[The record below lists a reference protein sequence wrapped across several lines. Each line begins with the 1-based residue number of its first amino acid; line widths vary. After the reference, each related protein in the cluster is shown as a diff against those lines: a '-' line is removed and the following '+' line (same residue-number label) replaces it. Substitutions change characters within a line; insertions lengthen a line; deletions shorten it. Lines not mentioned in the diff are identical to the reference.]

1 MIITQN
7 SVLSGAPTPQE
18 LELINSYTVKPL
30 KAEEVY
36 TFGIVLCDNE
46 IDRDFERFDIPALEK
61 LTGLFVGKTGIFD
74 HSMSGRDQTA
84 RIFSCRVE
92 TDENKVTSAG
102 EKYTKLCA
110 RAYMPR
116 SEKNAALIEEIDAGI
131 KKETS
136 VGCSVG
142 RSVCSVCGK
151 DGRTEPC
158 AHIKGREYG
167 GKLCHRILCDP
178 TDAYEWS
185 FVAVPAQPAAGVTKS
200 YRADEQTVK
209 TVKRLSCAN
218 GGMTLTKA
226 EAAGT
231 LRLHRRAREARPRG
245 QGVPRGVNMRCDTHG
260 CGGSARYA
268 RRESLSDMRHAR
280 SRAAQRAE
288 KSVFGRRKAQQPAL
302 AQKYRGPFGQQRVQ
316 NLKEDIYVSFN

>member
-1 MIITQN
+1 MITTQN

-18 LELINSYTVKPL
+18 LELINNYTVKPL
-30 KAEEVY
+30 SADEVY

-61 LTGLFVGKTGIFD
+61 LAELFVGKTGIFD

-142 RSVCSVCGK
+142 RNVCSICGK
-151 DGRTEPC
+151 DGRTDPC

-178 TDAYEWS
+178 RTPMS
-185 FVAVPAQPAAGVTKS
+185 GRLLPC
-200 YRADEQTVK
+200 
-209 TVKRLSCAN
+209 RLSPRQALLS
-218 GGMTLTKA
+218 LTA
-226 EAAGT
+226 RT
-231 LRLHRRAREARPRG
+231 SRR
-245 QGVPRGVNMRCDTHG
+245 
-260 CGGSARYA
+260 
-268 RRESLSDMRHAR
+268 
-280 SRAAQRAE
+280 
-288 KSVFGRRKAQQPAL
+288 
-302 AQKYRGPFGQQRVQ
+302 
-316 NLKEDIYVSFN
+316 

>member
-1 MIITQN
+1 MITTQN

-18 LELINSYTVKPL
+18 LELINNYTVKPL
-30 KAEEVY
+30 SADEVY

-61 LTGLFVGKTGIFD
+61 LAELFVGKTGIFD

-142 RSVCSVCGK
+142 RSVCSICGK
-151 DGRTEPC
+151 DGRTDPC

-218 GGMTLTKA
+218 EELICDVIRMG
-226 EAAGT
+226 AAA
-231 LRLHRRAREARPRG
+231 LPDMRG
-245 QGVPRGVNMRCDTHG
+245 
-260 CGGSARYA
+260 
-268 RRESLSDMRHAR
+268 ESLSAICGTLGLEQLRELKKAF
-280 SRAAQRAE
+280 SGG
-288 KSVFGRRKAQQPAL
+288 GRLNSQLSSAKPETHSGNSEFR
-302 AQKYRGPFGQQRVQ
+302 
-316 NLKEDIYVSFN
+316 I